1 MNRFQQALMALPG
14 SFEGAPTFE
23 GPYGVL
29 GLGEGALPAELLQSL
44 VARRLTSTGTQF
56 VLASRDW
63 EAAAEDYVGMAEVSG
78 ARVVRLGQGDLDRL
92 DGLVERGV
100 FSTYH
105 YAQWVAT
112 ATGHAVEAAEAER
125 LIADLAAR
133 CSPDVAEGNP
143 ARELAWTLWSRVPL
157 LLAPQ
162 GENFLVWS
170 WQTVLARVG
179 KSLSVPIERDAL
191 YVVTGAFEAR
201 HESGDG
207 RVALIL
213 GEEDEEMALAREV
226 LQTRVDEVLTVPFP
240 VGSEGYA
247 GSLALWYFGL
257 WVAAY
262 LAERYEQPAED
273 GKALREVIAS
283 LEAGRPREE
292 RGELN

>member
-1 MNRFQQALMALPG
+1 MNRFQQALLALPG
-14 SFEGAPTFE
+14 SFQGAPSHE

-44 VARRLTSTGTQF
+44 VSRRLTSSGTQF

-78 ARVVRLGQGDLDRL
+78 ARVARLGQGDLSRL
-92 DGLVERGV
+92 AGLVERGV
-100 FSTYH
+100 LSTYH

-112 ATGHAVEAAEAER
+112 ATGHTHEAAEAER
-125 LIADLAAR
+125 VLADLAAR
-133 CSPDVAEGNP
+133 CAPDVEEGNP
-143 ARELAWTLWSRVPL
+143 ARELAWTLWTRAPL

-162 GENFLVWS
+162 GENFLVWA
-170 WQTVLARVG
+170 WQTLLARVG
-179 KSLSVPIERDAL
+179 KTLAIPVERDAL

-201 HESGDG
+201 HETGDG

-226 LQTRVDEVLTVPFP
+226 LQTRVDEVVTVPFP
-240 VGSEGYA
+240 EGSEGYA
-247 GSLALWYFGL
+247 GSLGLWYFGL

-262 LAERYEQPAED
+262 LAERYEQSPED
-273 GKALREVIAS
+273 AKALREVLAS
-283 LEAGRPREE
+283 LEQDRARES
-292 RGELN
+292 RGDLN